1 MTAHSSARRFMSVL
15 VATAAMCGVA
25 ACSGGAAPETADVA
39 WTEPGWMAEKR
50 QSEEVYAE
58 AMSSCLKDAGWDVE
72 ASADGTY
79 RFDDQSEAA
88 ARAFSEVMTACGDKH
103 GERGIPSREDA
114 VVWYSHALDTAA
126 CLEDA
131 GYEVTDPPSE
141 ETYVEDVLER
151 SPDTWVP
158 FQDVIDSAD
167 FANDAEYQA
176 LYARCTQDGPS
187 AALSF

>member
-1 MTAHSSARRFMSVL
+1 MTAQRPARHLMSVL
-15 VATAAMCGVA
+15 VATVAMCGVA
-25 ACSGGAAPETADVA
+25 ACSGGTEPRAADVA

-50 QSEEVYAE
+50 QTEEEYAE

-79 RFDDQSEAA
+79 SFYNQSEAA

-103 GERGIPSREDA
+103 GDRGIPSRDDA

-126 CLEDA
+126 CLKEA

-158 FQDVIDSAD
+158 FQDVIDSAE
-167 FANDAEYQA
+167 FADTAEYQA
-176 LYARCTQDGPS
+176 LYARCPQDGPS